1 MIGLV
6 ALCVGSALL
15 LYLSQCRNPIEAQLE
30 EVGNRHFFGYRA
42 DVFLVIA
49 ILWMTC
55 FSFLRTSYNDT
66 ATYIFFWK
74 TAPTTYEFIEAGGLL
89 DWTGN
94 PLSDLY
100 QSVMHDLIDNYHIYF
115 FFPAIANTFATTKL
129 FKRYSVNPALSV
141 LIFFAIGT
149 YVMYI
154 AAIKQS
160 IALFFLLL
168 SIPYAE
174 EKKYV
179 RFYLL
184 VLVAILFHT
193 HAFMFVILP
202 LLFGKPWGKTTWA
215 FLGLTLFGMVTYDT
229 TFGAFMEFAQ
239 SIGALV
245 AEIELFDGHQIN
257 ILRVAV
263 YWVPAILC
271 FIFRKRLFED
281 SSRIENLFV
290 NMSLVSA
297 FILTLGLVQGAN
309 LFARMAAYF
318 EVGMAIA
325 LPWLIQKLFAKES
338 ANLVSLIAGGVYF
351 VYFLYEHAVSKSFG
365 TDYAAIT
372 LPQFITNLFS

>member
-1 MIGLV
+1 MIGLI
-6 ALCVGSALL
+6 ALCIGSALL
-15 LYLSQCRNPIEAQLE
+15 FYLSQCRNPIENQLE
-30 EVGNRHFFGYRA
+30 DVGDRHFLRYRS

-66 ATYIFFWK
+66 GTYIFFWE
-74 TAPTTYEFIEAGGLL
+74 TAPTPYEFVRAGGLL

-94 PLSDLY
+94 PLFDLY
-100 QSVMHDLIDNYHIYF
+100 QSIMHDLIDNYHIYF
-115 FFPAIANTFATTKL
+115 FVPAFVNTFAIAKL
-129 FKRYSVNPALSV
+129 LKRYSVNPALSV

-149 YVMYI
+149 FVMYI

-160 IALFFLLL
+160 IAFFFLLL
-168 SIPYAE
+168 SIRYAE
-174 EKKYV
+174 EKKYIK
-179 RFYLL
+179 FYLL
-184 VLVAILFHT
+184 VFVAILFHT

-215 FLGLTLFGMVTYDT
+215 LLGLTLLGMVTYDT

-245 AEIELFDGHQIN
+245 DESELFDGHQIN

-263 YWVPAILC
+263 YWVPVILC

-281 SSRIENLFV
+281 SSRMENLFV
-290 NMSLVSA
+290 NMSFVSA

-318 EVGMAIA
+318 DVGMAIA

-338 ANLVSLIAGGVYF
+338 AKLVSLIAGGLYF
-351 VYFLYEHAVSKSFG
+351 VYFLYEHAVSKNFG
-365 TDYAAIT
+365 SEYRAIS
-372 LPQFITNLFS
+372 LWEFIPELFS

>member
-6 ALCVGSALL
+6 ALCVGSVLL
-15 LYLSQCRNPIEAQLE
+15 LYLSQCRNPIENQLE
-30 EVGNRHFFGYRA
+30 EVGDRHFFGYRS

-55 FSFLRTSYNDT
+55 FSFLRTGYNDT
-66 ATYIFFWK
+66 DSYIFFWEM
-74 TAPTTYEFIEAGGLL
+74 APTTYDFVTAGGLL

-94 PLSDLY
+94 PLSNLY
-100 QSVMHDLIDNYHIYF
+100 RSVMHDLIENFHVYF
-115 FFPAIANTFATTKL
+115 FFPAFLNTFAVAKL
-129 FKRYSVNPALSV
+129 CKRYSVNPALSM
-141 LIFFAIGT
+141 LIFFALGT

-160 IALFFLLL
+160 IAIFFLLL

-179 RFYLL
+179 KFYLL

-193 HAFMFVILP
+193 HAFMFAILP

-215 FLGLTLFGMVTYDT
+215 FLGLTLFGMFTYDT
-229 TFGAFMEFAQ
+229 TFGAFMAFAQ

-263 YWVPAILC
+263 YWVPVILC
-271 FIFRKRLFED
+271 FIFRRRLFED

-290 NMSLVSA
+290 NMSFVSA
-297 FILTLGLVQGAN
+297 FILTMGLVQGAN

-338 ANLVSLIAGGVYF
+338 AKLVSLIAGGLYF
-351 VYFLYEHAVSKSFG
+351 VYFLYEHAVSKNFG
-365 TDYAAIT
+365 SEYRAIS
-372 LPQFITNLFS
+372 LVEFVQELIE